1 VTTPS
6 VAPPPPLPPPPWL
19 APPPAPPPL
28 PAPPNRNRTYAIA
41 LLAAAVAIPVIA
53 VLWLVLGSAPHS
65 AAPVAK
71 AAPVADDAGIVN
83 INGDIPEGTIAGT
96 GMVLTSGG
104 IVLTN
109 NHVVANTTGLTAQ
122 LAGRGPVYKAVVI
135 GVDPTQD
142 VAVIQ
147 LFGASGLPT
156 TPFDLS
162 GSLAVGDPVTGEGNA
177 LGRNGSPVVAKGMVT
192 SLDETIQVQ
201 DEEAT
206 IVETLDGVICFNA
219 PIQPGDSGGPLLS
232 AQGRVIGMDTAGSL
246 INAPGVAASWGCAI
260 PITRA
265 MSIAQQIRAGTASPY
280 FESGHRGVLGVEV
293 TTRGGV
299 SGAVVVSTTSGDA
312 AATAGI
318 VAGDV
323 ITNVAGLAVP
333 SVADFNQVM
342 QDRRPGDV
350 VTVAW
355 LDSAGATHSASV
367 TLSPGPPA

>member
-1 VTTPS
+1 V
-6 VAPPPPLPPPPWL
+6 PPPL
-19 APPPAPPPL
+19 
-28 PAPPNRNRTYAIA
+28 PPNRNRTYAIA
-41 LLAAAVAIPVIA
+41 LAAAAVTIPLVA
-53 VLWLVLGSAPHS
+53 VGWLLVSGAQRSPT
-65 AAPVAK
+65 PVATTPP
-71 AAPVADDAGIVN
+71 AADDAGIVN
-83 INGDIPEGTIAGT
+83 INGDIPQGQIAGT

-109 NHVVANTTGLTAQ
+109 NHVVANTTSLTAQ
-122 LAGRGPVYKAVVI
+122 LAGRGPVYSAVVI

-147 LFGASGLPT
+147 LEGASGLPT

-162 GSLAVGDPVTGEGNA
+162 GSLAVGDQVTGKGNA
-177 LGRNGSPVVAKGMVT
+177 LGRNGPPVVASGTVT

-219 PIQPGDSGGPLLS
+219 PIQPGDSGGPLLNG
-232 AQGRVIGMDTAGSL
+232 QGRVIGMDTAGSL
-246 INAPGVAASWGCAI
+246 SSASGAAASWGCAI

-265 MSIAQQIRAGTASPY
+265 MTIAQEIRAGSPSPY
-280 FESGHRGVLGVEV
+280 IESGHRGVLGVEV

-299 SGAVVVSTTSGDA
+299 DGAVVVSTTRGDA
-312 AATAGI
+312 ANSAGI

-323 ITNVAGLAVP
+323 ITAVAGIAVP

-342 QDRRPGDV
+342 QDRLPGDT
-350 VTVAW
+350 VTVTW
-355 LDSAGATHSASV
+355 LDAGGQSHSASV